1 MKKHISIFLLVALLI
16 IAVFPVTAFAASAS
30 ASLTGPG
37 TVRAGDTITVS
48 FNLNG
53 SGIYGVSGS
62 LSYDSSQVSLTNTTQ
77 KIASP
82 WAVEFN
88 GNSFVAYDNNLDSPI
103 NGNKTVF
110 TATFT
115 VTSVAAGTKINI
127 SCTGVTASDGSADVG
142 VGTVTYSATIAEP
155 LSTNCELKSLTVS
168 NATISPAFSAGTTSY
183 TASVPYEVSKLN
195 VTATA
200 ADGKAKVSV
209 DSPTLTVN
217 GTTKVSVTVT
227 AESGATKTYTISVKR
242 AQDPNY
248 VPSGKNDL
256 SDIKIDGFML
266 SPGFSA
272 DEDEY
277 VVWLPYEVDSIKVSG
292 SAADGKATV
301 EVVGGDNLVAGED
314 NIVKV
319 ICIAENGEKKE
330 YTIIAKRAAEHGTDA
345 TQPSETDPTDPTDP
359 SETEPGETK
368 PGNAGVDDSDKNCG
382 IAWWWLVVVGIATLA
397 IGGVGG
403 YYGKDF
409 IEKKKR

>member
-1 MKKHISIFLLVALLI
+1 MKKHISIFILIAMLLVA
-16 IAVFPVTAFAASAS
+16 VFPMTAFAASAS

-53 SGIYGVSGS
+53 SGIYGVSGT
-62 LSYDSSQVSLTNTTQ
+62 LSYDSNQVTLSKTTQ

-103 NGNKTVF
+103 NGNKTIF

-115 VTSVAAGTKINI
+115 VKSLAAGTKINI
-127 SCTGVTASDGSADVG
+127 SCTGVTASDGSADTG

-155 LSTNCELKSLTVS
+155 LSTNNDLKSLTVG

-195 VTATA
+195 ITATA

-217 GTTKVSVTVT
+217 GTTKVTVTVT
-227 AESGATKTYTISVKR
+227 AENGATKTYTISVKR

-248 VPSGKNDL
+248 VPSGENNL
-256 SDIKIDGFML
+256 SDIKIDGFIL

-292 SAADGKATV
+292 SAKDGRASV

-319 ICIAENGEKKE
+319 ICTAERKE
-330 YTIIAKRAAEHGTDA
+330 GIHDYRQESCRACLRNQATGRNPAERNQTG
-345 TQPSETDPTDPTDP
+345 
-359 SETEPGETK
+359 
-368 PGNAGVDDSDKNCG
+368 
-382 IAWWWLVVVGIATLA
+382 
-397 IGGVGG
+397 
-403 YYGKDF
+403 
-409 IEKKKR
+409 

>member
-1 MKKHISIFLLVALLI
+1 MKKHISIFLLVAILI
-16 IAVFPVTAFAASAS
+16 VAVFPVTAFAASAS

-48 FNLNG
+48 FHLNG

-62 LSYDSSQVSLTNTTQ
+62 LSYDSSQVTLSKTSQ

-103 NGNKTVF
+103 NGNKTIF

-115 VTSVAAGTKINI
+115 VKSLSAGTKINI
-127 SCTGVTASDGSADVG
+127 SCTGVTASDGSADTG

-155 LSTNCELKSLTVS
+155 LSTNNDLKSLTVG

-183 TASVPYEVSKLN
+183 TASVPYEVFKLN

-200 ADGKAKVSV
+200 ADAKAKVSV

-217 GTTKVSVTVT
+217 GTTKVTVTVT
-227 AESGATKTYTISVKR
+227 AENGATKTYTISVKR

-248 VPSGKNDL
+248 VPSGENNL
-256 SDIKIDGFML
+256 SDMKIDGFML

-272 DEDEY
+272 DKDEY
-277 VVWLPYEVDSIKVSG
+277 VVWLPYEVDSINVSG
-292 SAADGKATV
+292 STKDGKASV

-314 NIVKV
+314 NVVKV
-319 ICIAENGEKKE
+319 ICTAENGEKKE
-330 YTIIAKRAAEHGTDA
+330 YTIIVKRAAEHGTEA
-345 TQPSETDPTDPTDP
+345 TQPSDTNP
-359 SETEPGETK
+359 SDTTPDETK
-368 PGNAGVDDSDKNCG
+368 PSDTDVNALAQNDRNG
-382 IAWWWLVVVGIATLA
+382 IAWWWLIVVGIVALA
-397 IGGVGG
+397 FGAVGG
-403 YYGKDF
+403 YVGANYFKDKQ
-409 IEKKKR
+409 I

>member
-1 MKKHISIFLLVALLI
+1 M
-16 IAVFPVTAFAASAS
+16 
-30 ASLTGPG
+30 
-37 TVRAGDTITVS
+37 
-48 FNLNG
+48 
-53 SGIYGVSGS
+53 
-62 LSYDSSQVSLTNTTQ
+62 
-77 KIASP
+77 
-82 WAVEFN
+82 
-88 GNSFVAYDNNLDSPI
+88 
-103 NGNKTVF
+103 
-110 TATFT
+110 
-115 VTSVAAGTKINI
+115 
-127 SCTGVTASDGSADVG
+127 
-142 VGTVTYSATIAEP
+142 
-155 LSTNCELKSLTVS
+155 
-168 NATISPAFSAGTTSY
+168 
-183 TASVPYEVSKLN
+183 
-195 VTATA
+195 TATA

-248 VPSGKNDL
+248 VPSGENDL

-368 PGNAGVDDSDKNCG
+368 PGNAGVNDSNENCG

>member
-115 VTSVAAGTKINI
+115 VKSVAAGTKINI

-248 VPSGKNDL
+248 VPSGENDL

-301 EVVGGDNLVAGED
+301 EVVGGDNLIAGED
-314 NIVKV
+314 NVVKV

-345 TQPSETDPTDPTDP
+345 TQPSETDP
-359 SETEPGETK
+359 SETEPNGTEPDETQ
-368 PGNAGVDDSDKNCG
+368 PGNAGVDDSNENCG
-382 IAWWWLVVVGIATLA
+382 IAWWWLVVVGIAALA

>member
-1 MKKHISIFLLVALLI
+1 MKKHISIFILIAMLLVAVLPMN
-16 IAVFPVTAFAASAS
+16 VFAASAS

-37 TVRAGDTITVS
+37 TVRAGDTITIS

-53 SGIYGVSGS
+53 SGIYGVSGT
-62 LSYDSSQVSLTNTTQ
+62 LSYDSSQVTLSKTTQ

-88 GNSFVAYDNNLDSPI
+88 GNSFLAYDNNLDSPI
-103 NGNKTVF
+103 NGNKTIF

-115 VTSVAAGTKINI
+115 VKSLAAGTKINI
-127 SCTGVTASDGSADVG
+127 SCTGVTASDSGADTG

-155 LSTNCELKSLTVS
+155 LSTNNDLKSLTVG

-200 ADGKAKVSV
+200 ADAKAKVSV

-217 GTTKVSVTVT
+217 GTTKVTVTVT
-227 AESGATKTYTISVKR
+227 AENGVTKTYTISVKR

-248 VPSGKNDL
+248 VPSGENNL

-277 VVWLPYEVDSIKVSG
+277 VVWLPYEVDGIKVSG
-292 SAADGKATV
+292 SAKDGRATV

-319 ICIAENGEKKE
+319 ICTAENGEKKE
-330 YTIIAKRAAEHGTDA
+330 YTIIAKRAAEHGSEATQPDE
-345 TQPSETDPTDPTDP
+345 TQPSETEPDETQPDDTQPNDTDVNTPVINDT
-359 SETEPGETK
+359 
-368 PGNAGVDDSDKNCG
+368 NG
-382 IAWWWLVVVGIATLA
+382 IEWWWLIVVALVALGIGA
-397 IGGVGG
+397 VGG
-403 YYGKDF
+403 YAGNEY
-409 IEKKKR
+409 IKKKK